1 MSDDHAY
8 IANYVADRLYVNP
21 SARGGTYVSIAA
33 EQEREGSGETEE
45 ILGEINVSERTRF
58 AVSMF
63 YVTDR
68 NDWNRLKL
76 TKLQRHKTYGWRLDS
91 EIALNRFGGEKLG
104 TFLEILS
111 SLDLAEPTKAK
122 IDLGDVRVGQFS
134 TLLKTDRGKKLVERL
149 SQSPD
154 LEHDIVAVAA
164 RRRALVRF
172 EGMLT
177 AGNVAETQWQAFFQA
192 NP

>member
-76 TKLQRHKTYGWRLDS
+76 TKLQYHKRYDWRPDG
-91 EIALNRFGGEKLG
+91 EIALNRFDGAKLS
-104 TFLEILS
+104 TFL
-111 SLDLAEPTKAK
+111 EPTKAK
-122 IDLGDVRVGQFS
+122 IDLGDVRVGQLS
-134 TLLKTDRGKKLVERL
+134 TLLRTDRGKKLVERL